1 MLAGYPHG
9 QILGFDE
16 NGMPVMADEYDSEE
30 DSDYETEGRCQPAA
44 QQGAKLGQ
52 GGGNCLHDGG
62 APC

>member
-30 DSDYETEGRCQPAA
+30 DSDYETEGGCQPAA
-44 QQGAKLGQ
+44 QLGAKLGA
-52 GGGNCLHDGG
+52 GGRQLP
-62 APC
+62 A